1 MSKSPESVRSKKL
14 PRLVLVLSLGA
25 SSLGSM
31 GCGNFTTSNSDE
43 ASTPSVELPTDGGLI
58 VITRQDC
65 LEEYGNPNPFIGD
78 AIVADPET
86 GVFQQIEDIQVIDS
100 GVVPLH
106 MFENYA
112 LGLYD
117 RFCGTPFPPST
128 KETVTSPP
136 TQPSA
141 L

>member
-25 SSLGSM
+25 TSLGLM

-43 ASTPSVELPTDGGLI
+43 SPAPSVELPTDGGLI

-86 GVFQQIEDIQVIDS
+86 GVFQQIEDIQVIDR

-106 MFENYA
+106 MFEDYA
-112 LGLYD
+112 VELHD
-117 RFCGTPFPPST
+117 RFCGTPYSQT
-128 KETVTSPP
+128 NRETVIDPP

>member
-1 MSKSPESVRSKKL
+1 MSKSPESVRPKIL
-14 PRLVLVLSLGA
+14 PKLVLVLGLGATSLG
-25 SSLGSM
+25 LM

-43 ASTPSVELPTDGGLI
+43 ASTRNVELPADEDLL
-58 VITRQDC
+58 VITRADC

-78 AIVADPET
+78 AIIANPET
-86 GVFQQIEDIQVIDS
+86 GVFQQIEGMKVIDH
-100 GVVPLH
+100 GEVPLSL
-106 MFENYA
+106 FEDHA

-117 RFCGTPFPPST
+117 RFCGTPNPPSAT
-128 KETVTSPP
+128 ENATNPP

>member
-25 SSLGSM
+25 TSLGLM

-43 ASTPSVELPTDGGLI
+43 APAPSVELPTDEGLI

-78 AIVADPET
+78 AIVANPET
-86 GVFQQIEDIQVIDS
+86 GAFQQVD
-100 GVVPLH
+100 GMKVVDQGFVPRH
-106 MFENYA
+106 MFGNYA
-112 LGLYD
+112 LELYD
-117 RFCGTPFPPST
+117 RFCGTPFSLST
-128 KETVTSPP
+128 EESVINPP
-136 TQPSA
+136 TQPST

>member
-43 ASTPSVELPTDGGLI
+43 SPAPSVELPTDGGLI

-78 AIVADPET
+78 AIVADPKT
-86 GVFQQIEDIQVIDS
+86 GAFQQVEGMKVIDQ
-100 GVVPLH
+100 GFVPRH
-106 MFENYA
+106 MFGNYA
-112 LGLYD
+112 LELHD
-117 RFCGTPFPPST
+117 RFCGTPFSQSAR
-128 KETVTSPP
+128 ETVIDPP
-136 TQPSA
+136 TQRST

>member
-25 SSLGSM
+25 TSLGLM
-31 GCGNFTTSNSDE
+31 GCGNFTAPNSDE
-43 ASTPSVELPTDGGLI
+43 APDTSVELPTDEDLI
-58 VITRQDC
+58 VITREDC

-86 GVFQQIEDIQVIDS
+86 GAFQQIEGIEVIDA
-100 GVVPLH
+100 GEVPLSL
-106 MFENYA
+106 FEDHA
-112 LGLYD
+112 LGFFD
-117 RFCGTPFPPST
+117 RFCGTPYSQANRESVTKRST
-128 KETVTSPP
+128 R
-136 TQPSA
+136 PSA